1 MFFIKKKLL
10 FSMLD
15 NKTILVTGGTGS
27 FGENFVEGILKI
39 YKPKKII
46 VFSRD
51 EYKQF
56 LLQEKLSSHPKK
68 KSIRFLIGDIR
79 DSDRLDMAFRGVD
92 YVVHAAAMKQ
102 IPTTEKEP
110 LECIKTNIYGATN
123 VIRSALKNKVKK
135 VIALSTDKAVNPINL
150 YGATKLAADKLFV
163 SANNYSGNIKTI
175 FSVVRY
181 GNVIGSRG
189 SVIPFFKKLKNENKK
204 YLPITHPDMTR
215 FFISIEDAV
224 NFVLKSFKIM
234 KGREIFIPIL
244 PSIKIID
251 LARAVNP
258 KANLKIVGIRAGEKI
273 HESLFSK
280 EESRLVQRINGIY
293 VLYPEDLKHKKS
305 PINMEYNS
313 GTNKNFLEYKDILK
327 IIK

>member
-110 LECIKTNIYGATN
+110 LECIKNNIYGATN

-163 SANNYSGNIKTI
+163 SANNYS
-175 FSVVRY
+175 
-181 GNVIGSRG
+181 
-189 SVIPFFKKLKNENKK
+189 
-204 YLPITHPDMTR
+204 
-215 FFISIEDAV
+215 
-224 NFVLKSFKIM
+224 
-234 KGREIFIPIL
+234 
-244 PSIKIID
+244 
-251 LARAVNP
+251 
-258 KANLKIVGIRAGEKI
+258 
-273 HESLFSK
+273 
-280 EESRLVQRINGIY
+280 
-293 VLYPEDLKHKKS
+293 
-305 PINMEYNS
+305 
-313 GTNKNFLEYKDILK
+313 
-327 IIK
+327 

>member
-215 FFISIEDAV
+215 FFISIEDG
-224 NFVLKSFKIM
+224 NHTTTITYM
-234 KGREIFIPIL
+234 YFIL
-244 PSIKIID
+244 VTTVVCSISNKVS
-251 LARAVNP
+251 RA
-258 KANLKIVGIRAGEKI
+258 
-273 HESLFSK
+273 
-280 EESRLVQRINGIY
+280 
-293 VLYPEDLKHKKS
+293 
-305 PINMEYNS
+305 M
-313 GTNKNFLEYKDILK
+313 
-327 IIK
+327 

>member
-1 MFFIKKKLL
+1 MLKKKLL
-10 FSMLD
+10 FLMFD

-27 FGENFVEGILKI
+27 FGASFVESILKT

-56 LLQEKLSSHPKK
+56 LLQEKLSSHPKN
-68 KSIRFLIGDIR
+68 KSIRFFIGDIR

-123 VIRSALKNKVKK
+123 VIGSALKNKVKK

-163 SANNYSGNIKTI
+163 SANNYSGNINTI

-258 KANLKIVGIRAGEKI
+258 KATLKIVGIRAGEKI

-280 EESRLVQRINGIY
+280 EESRLVQKINGSY
-293 VLYPEDLKHKKS
+293 VLYPEDLKHKK
-305 PINMEYNS
+305 PLINMEYNS
-313 GTNKNFLEYKDILK
+313 GTNGNFLKYKDILK